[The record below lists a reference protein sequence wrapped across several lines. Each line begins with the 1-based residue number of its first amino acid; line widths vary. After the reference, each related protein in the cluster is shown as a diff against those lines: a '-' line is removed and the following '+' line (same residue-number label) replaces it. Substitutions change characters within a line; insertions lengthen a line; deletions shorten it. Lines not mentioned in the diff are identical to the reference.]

1 MAAAAGAGMA
11 CARKRCRWEAG
22 SDHHL
27 FRPHRPLRRRLR
39 PQPLELR
46 PHARR
51 SGPAAECPAD
61 RPCGEPGGAGP
72 RDEAGGSVDA
82 RFWRSSFYRATRS
95 HFQAVEWRSSPG
107 PDYFVLA
114 PEVARSNCGRA
125 EGEPWNRHAG
135 TEKTDECRLPVW
147 DEGIYAVQNLASGSE
162 GRTC

>member
-11 CARKRCRWEAG
+11 CARKRCRSEAG
-22 SDHHL
+22 SDDHL
-27 FRPHRPLRRRLR
+27 LRRRLR
-39 PQPLELR
+39 PHALELR

-51 SGPAAECPAD
+51 RGEAPHGPAD
-61 RPCGEPGGAGP
+61 RAGGVPGSSGP

-95 HFQAVEWRSSPG
+95 HFQAVEWRSSPR
-107 PDYFVLA
+107 PDYIFLA

-162 GRTC
+162 VRTC